1 MKNVYLII
9 ESIERF
15 NFWIR
20 LKQIKKVKILTI
32 KESILNLAKRE
43 KLNCKKFDFIN
54 FNKKYYLSK
63 KNKKKTLEF
72 KNRYLKIGAVSS
84 LLNQIEK
91 MKLNNNDIVISWS
104 DTNILLNC
112 IKEIKPKIKFFHY
125 EIANIDNLL
134 LVDNKGVNINS
145 EFYNYLKKL
154 KIKKK
159 TKKIPNK
166 LFKTSKYNSHYRF
179 LISDIIDIFI
189 NKSFLNFNFFIEKF
203 KFNIL
208 SLINNY
214 IINFLSD
221 KNYLDANTLIIGQL
235 SNDWNMQRYKMS
247 NIKIIKKYLKKRNK
261 SDIPIFK
268 PHPKEVSTS
277 DLFKTYF
284 FCLRHNI
291 IFSKS
296 YITYKLIKIYTH
308 TSSHIYNF
316 IGTNKKIIF
325 ISESLQ
331 KQIFLKG
338 INNYCRKKFMININY
353 YSKDKFSLKTILND

>member
-15 NFWIR
+15 NFWTR
-20 LKQIKKVKILTI
+20 LKEIKKVKILTI
-32 KESILNLAKRE
+32 KESIFKLAKRE

-54 FNKKYYLSK
+54 FNEKYCLSN

-72 KNRYLKIGAVSS
+72 KNGYLKIGAESS
-84 LLNQIEK
+84 LLNQIKK
-91 MKLNNNDIVISWS
+91 MRLNNNDIVISWS

-112 IKEIKPKIKFFHY
+112 IKEIKPKIKYFHY

-134 LVDNKGVNINS
+134 FVDNKGVNINS

-166 LFKTSKYNSHYRF
+166 LFKITKYNSHYRF
-179 LISDIIDIFI
+179 LISDIIDILT
-189 NKSFLNFNFFIEKF
+189 NKSFLNLNFFIEKL

-214 IINFLSD
+214 LINFLSD
-221 KNYLDANTLIIGQL
+221 KNYFDANTLVIGQL

-247 NIKIIKKYLKKRNK
+247 NIKIIKKYLKKKNK

-268 PHPKEVSTS
+268 PHPKEVSTF

-284 FCLRHNI
+284 FCLKHNI
-291 IFSKS
+291 KFSKS
-296 YITYKLIKIYTH
+296 YTTDNLIKIYTH
-308 TSSHIYNF
+308 TSSHVYNF

-338 INNYCRKKFMININY
+338 IDNYCKKNFIININY
-353 YSKDKFSLKTILND
+353 YSKDKFALKTVLND